1 MKFFKKTVSFLL
13 LAAVCFCAL
22 AGCNPGSRNFKA
34 KKVEA
39 EELTAKVA
47 AQTVE
52 SKNADEKFSVI
63 YNNFAVKMTKALYKN
78 ENACISPLSIAAA
91 FGMVT
96 NGAKGET
103 KTELE
108 ALLGADV
115 QTINA
120 YFARLMQKSSESKE
134 LHVANSVWSRKNAVT
149 IENDF
154 LNVVKNNYLAQFYSA
169 SFDGETVKDI
179 NNWVY
184 NNTRGGIDKI
194 IDDIDADTVLYLLNA
209 LDFEAEWKD
218 KFEKNSVKSG
228 TFHGVKNEA
237 EVTMMYDSEQSY
249 IETEKAKGFIKPYV
263 GGEYKFAAILPDED
277 TSIDD
282 FLSSLTGESLT
293 KILSGA
299 KKTSVEIGLPKFDFE
314 NRFDLI
320 PTLKKLGVNKAFSAD
335 ADFTA
340 LGKTSFGNL
349 YIGEVVHKTRI
360 TVNEQKTK
368 ASAVTEIGGKDAAM
382 PSTPPVILTRP
393 FVYMILDSSSLPV
406 FMGVIAQ
413 F

>member
-1 MKFFKKTVSFLL
+1 MKIFKKTVSFLL
-13 LAAVCFCAL
+13 LAAVCFCAFS
-22 AGCNPGSRNFKA
+22 GCNADSRNFRA

-52 SKNADEKFSVI
+52 SKDADEKFSVI
-63 YNNFAVKMTKALYKN
+63 YNDFAVKMTKALYKN
-78 ENACISPLSIAAA
+78 ENTCVSPLSIAAA

-96 NGAKGET
+96 NGSKGET

-108 ALLGADV
+108 ALLGSDV

-120 YFARLMQKSSESKE
+120 YFASLMQKSSDSKE

-194 IDDIDADTVLYLLNA
+194 IDDIDSDTVLYLLNA
-209 LDFEAEWKD
+209 LDFEAEWQD
-218 KFEKNSVKSG
+218 KFEKDSIGDETFYGVKS
-228 TFHGVKNEA
+228 EA
-237 EVTMMYDSEQSY
+237 VVPVMRATEQSY
-249 IETEKAKGFIKPYV
+249 IKTETAKGFIKPYV
-263 GGEYKFAAILPDED
+263 GGEYKFAAILPDENI
-277 TSIDD
+277 SIDD
-282 FLSSLTGESLT
+282 FLNSLTGESLT
-293 KILSGA
+293 AILSSA

-314 NRFDLI
+314 NQFDLI
-320 PTLKKLGVNKAFSAD
+320 PILKKLGVNKAFSGEAD
-335 ADFTA
+335 LSA

-349 YIGEVVHKTRI
+349 YIGGAVHKTHI

-368 ASAVTEIGGKDAAM
+368 ASAVTAIVDKATSIPDV
-382 PSTPPVILTRP
+382 PSVILNRP

-406 FMGVIAQ
+406 FMGVIVQ

>member
-1 MKFFKKTVSFLL
+1 MKIFKKTVSFLL
-13 LAAVCFCAL
+13 LVAVCFCAL
-22 AGCNPGSRNFKA
+22 AGCNPVSRNFKA

-52 SKNADEKFSVI
+52 SKEADEKFSVI

-78 ENACISPLSIAAA
+78 ENACVSPLSIAAA

-96 NGAKGET
+96 NGAKGKT

-120 YFARLMQKSSESKE
+120 YFASLMQKSSESKE

-169 SFDGETVKDI
+169 PFDDETVKDI

-194 IDDIDADTVLYLLNA
+194 IDEIDADTVLYLLNA

-228 TFHGVKNEA
+228 TFYGVKNEA

-277 TSIDD
+277 ISIDD

-368 ASAVTEIGGKDAAM
+368 ASAVTAIGDKATSVPDV
-382 PSTPPVILTRP
+382 PSVILNRP

-406 FMGVIAQ
+406 FTGVIAQ

>member
-1 MKFFKKTVSFLL
+1 MKFFKKPVSFLL
-13 LAAVCFCAL
+13 LVAVCFCVL
-22 AGCNPGSRNFKA
+22 AGCNPASHNFKA

-47 AQTVE
+47 AKTVE
-52 SKNADEKFSVI
+52 SKDADEKFSVI

-78 ENACISPLSIAAA
+78 ENACVSPLSIAAA

-120 YFARLMQKSSESKE
+120 YFASLMQKSSESKE
-134 LHVANSVWSRKNAVT
+134 LHVANSVWSRKNAIT

-169 SFDGETVKDI
+169 PFDDETVKDI

-218 KFEKNSVKSG
+218 KFEKNSVRSG
-228 TFHGVKNEA
+228 TFYGVKNEA
-237 EVTMMYDSEQSY
+237 DVTMMYDSEQSY

-263 GGEYKFAAILPDED
+263 GGDYKFAAILPDED
-277 TSIDD
+277 ISIDD

-299 KKTSVEIGLPKFDFE
+299 KKTPVEIGLPKFDFE
-314 NRFDLI
+314 NQFDLI
-320 PTLKKLGVNKAFSAD
+320 PTLKKLGVNKAFSPD

-368 ASAVTEIGGKDAAM
+368 ASAVTVIGGKDAAM
-382 PSTPPVILTRP
+382 PSTPSVILNRP

-406 FMGVIAQ
+406 FIGVIAQ

>member
-13 LAAVCFCAL
+13 LVAVCFCVL
-22 AGCNPGSRNFKA
+22 AGCNPASRNFKA

-47 AQTVE
+47 AKTVE
-52 SKNADEKFSVI
+52 SKEADEKFSVI
-63 YNNFAVKMTKALYKN
+63 YNDFAVKMTKALYKN
-78 ENACISPLSIAAA
+78 ENACVSPLSIAAA

-120 YFARLMQKSSESKE
+120 YFASLMQKSSESKE

-169 SFDGETVKDI
+169 PFDAETVKDI

-218 KFEKNSVKSG
+218 KFEKNSVRSG
-228 TFHGVKNEA
+228 TFYGVKNEA
-237 EVTMMYDSEQSY
+237 EVTMMYATEQSY

-277 TSIDD
+277 VSIDD
-282 FLSSLTGESLT
+282 FLTSLTGESLT

-320 PTLKKLGVNKAFSAD
+320 PTLKNLGVNKAFSAD

-368 ASAVTEIGGKDAAM
+368 ASAVTVIGGKDAAM
-382 PSTPPVILTRP
+382 PSTPSVILNRP

>member
-1 MKFFKKTVSFLL
+1 MKIFKKTVSFLL
-13 LAAVCFCAL
+13 LAAVCCCAL
-22 AGCNPGSRNFKA
+22 AGCNPASRSFRA
-34 KKVEA
+34 KKVVA

-52 SKNADEKFSVI
+52 SKSADEKFSVI
-63 YNNFAVKMTKALYKN
+63 YNNFAVKMTKALYKK
-78 ENACISPLSIAAA
+78 ENTCVSPLSIAAA
-91 FGMVT
+91 FGMVA

-149 IENDF
+149 IENEF
-154 LNVVKNNYLAQFYSA
+154 LNVVKNNYLAQLYSA
-169 SFDGETVKDI
+169 PFDGETVKDI

-218 KFEKNSVKSG
+218 KFEKNSVRSG
-228 TFHGVKNEA
+228 TFYGVKSEA

-277 TSIDD
+277 TSIDE

-299 KKTSVEIGLPKFDFE
+299 KKTSVKIGLPKFDFE

-335 ADFTA
+335 ADFAA
-340 LGKTSFGNL
+340 LGKTARGNL
-349 YIGEVVHKTRI
+349 YIGEAVHKTHI

-368 ASAVTEIGGKDAAM
+368 ASAVTVIGGKDAAM
-382 PSTPPVILTRP
+382 PSTPSVILTRP

>member
-22 AGCNPGSRNFKA
+22 AGCNPASRNFKA

-78 ENACISPLSIAAA
+78 ENACVSPLSIAAA

-154 LNVVKNNYLAQFYSA
+154 LNVVKNNYLARLYSA
-169 SFDGETVKDI
+169 PFDGETVKDI

-237 EVTMMYDSEQSY
+237 EVTMMYATEQSY

-277 TSIDD
+277 TSIDE

-368 ASAVTEIGGKDAAM
+368 ASAVTAIGDKATSIPDV
-382 PSTPPVILTRP
+382 PSVILNRP

-406 FMGVIAQ
+406 FIGVIAQ

>member
-22 AGCNPGSRNFKA
+22 AGCNPASRNFKA

-78 ENACISPLSIAAA
+78 ENACVSPLSIAAA

-154 LNVVKNNYLAQFYSA
+154 LNVVKNNYLARLYSA
-169 SFDGETVKDI
+169 PFDGETVKDI

-237 EVTMMYDSEQSY
+237 EVTMMYATEQSY

-277 TSIDD
+277 TSIDE

-368 ASAVTEIGGKDAAM
+368 ASAVTAIGDKATSVPDV
-382 PSTPPVILTRP
+382 PSVILTRP

-406 FMGVIAQ
+406 FTGVIAQ

>member
-1 MKFFKKTVSFLL
+1 MEFFKKTVSFLL
-13 LAAVCFCAL
+13 LTAVCFCAL

-47 AQTVE
+47 VKTVE
-52 SKNADEKFSVI
+52 SKDADEKFSVI

-78 ENACISPLSIAAA
+78 ENACVSPLSIAAA

-169 SFDGETVKDI
+169 PFDGETVKDI

-277 TSIDD
+277 ISIDD

-299 KKTSVEIGLPKFDFE
+299 KRTSVKIGLPKFDFE

-320 PTLKKLGVNKAFSAD
+320 PTLKNLGVNKAFSAD

-349 YIGEVVHKTRI
+349 YIGEVVHKTHI

-368 ASAVTEIGGKDAAM
+368 ASAVTAIGDKATSVPDV
-382 PSTPPVILTRP
+382 PSVILNRP

-406 FMGVIAQ
+406 FIGVIAQ

>member
-13 LAAVCFCAL
+13 LVAVCFCVL
-22 AGCNPGSRNFKA
+22 AGCNPVSRNFKA

-52 SKNADEKFSVI
+52 SKEADEKFSVI

-78 ENACISPLSIAAA
+78 ENACVSPLSIAAA

-120 YFARLMQKSSESKE
+120 YFASLMQKSSESKE

-169 SFDGETVKDI
+169 PFDGETVKNI

-228 TFHGVKNEA
+228 TFYGVKNEA
-237 EVTMMYDSEQSY
+237 DVTMMYATEQSY
-249 IETEKAKGFIKPYV
+249 IETEKAKGFIKSYV
-263 GGEYKFAAILPDED
+263 GGDYKFAAILPDED
-277 TSIDD
+277 ISIDD

-299 KKTSVEIGLPKFDFE
+299 KKTSVKIGLPKFDFE
-314 NRFDLI
+314 NSFDLI
-320 PTLKKLGVNKAFSAD
+320 PRLKNLGVNKAFSAD

-368 ASAVTEIGGKDAAM
+368 ASAVTAIGDKATSIPDV
-382 PSTPPVILTRP
+382 PSVILNRP

>member
-1 MKFFKKTVSFLL
+1 MIFFKKTVSFLL
-13 LAAVCFCAL
+13 LAAVCFCVL
-22 AGCNPGSRNFKA
+22 AGCNPASRNFKA

-47 AQTVE
+47 AKTVE
-52 SKNADEKFSVI
+52 SKDADEKFSAI

-78 ENACISPLSIAAA
+78 ENACVSPLSIAAA

-120 YFARLMQKSSESKE
+120 YFAWLMQKSSESKE

-169 SFDGETVKDI
+169 PFDGETVKDI

-228 TFHGVKNEA
+228 TFYGVKNEA

-277 TSIDD
+277 ISIDD

-299 KKTSVEIGLPKFDFE
+299 KKTPVEIGLPKFDFE

-368 ASAVTEIGGKDAAM
+368 ASAVTAIGDKATSIPDV
-382 PSTPPVILTRP
+382 PSVILNRP

>member
-13 LAAVCFCAL
+13 LTAVCFCAL
-22 AGCNPGSRNFKA
+22 AGCNSGSRNFKA

-47 AQTVE
+47 AKTVE
-52 SKNADEKFSVI
+52 SKDADEKFSVI
-63 YNNFAVKMTKALYKN
+63 YNNFAVKMTKAQYKN

-154 LNVVKNNYLAQFYSA
+154 LNVVKNNYLARLYSA
-169 SFDGETVKDI
+169 PFDGETVKDI

-228 TFHGVKNEA
+228 TFCGVKNEV

-249 IETEKAKGFIKPYV
+249 IETGKAKGFIKPYV

-277 TSIDD
+277 ISIDD

-299 KKTSVEIGLPKFDFE
+299 KKTSVKIGLPKFDFE

-320 PTLKKLGVNKAFSAD
+320 PTLKKLGVNKAFSSD

-340 LGKTSFGNL
+340 LGKTAFGNL

-382 PSTPPVILTRP
+382 PSTPSVILNRP

-406 FMGVIAQ
+406 FTGVIAQ

>member
-1 MKFFKKTVSFLL
+1 MEFFKKTVSFLL
-13 LAAVCFCAL
+13 LTAVCFCAL

-52 SKNADEKFSVI
+52 SKEADEKFSVI

-78 ENACISPLSIAAA
+78 ENACISPLSIAGA

-169 SFDGETVKDI
+169 PFDGETVKDI

-228 TFHGVKNEA
+228 TFYGVKNEA
-237 EVTMMYDSEQSY
+237 EVTMMYANEQSY

-277 TSIDD
+277 TSIDE

-320 PTLKKLGVNKAFSAD
+320 PALKKLGVNKAFSAD

-368 ASAVTEIGGKDAAM
+368 ASAVTEIGGKATSVPDV
-382 PSTPPVILTRP
+382 PSVILNRP

-406 FMGVIAQ
+406 FTGVIAQ

>member
-13 LAAVCFCAL
+13 LVAVCFCAL

-47 AQTVE
+47 AKTVE

-154 LNVVKNNYLAQFYSA
+154 LNVVKNNYLARLYSA
-169 SFDGETVKDI
+169 PFDGETVKDI

-218 KFEKNSVKSG
+218 KFEKNSVRSG
-228 TFHGVKNEA
+228 TFYGVKNEA

-277 TSIDD
+277 ISIDD

-368 ASAVTEIGGKDAAM
+368 ASAVTEIGGKATSVPDV
-382 PSTPPVILTRP
+382 PFVILNRP

-406 FMGVIAQ
+406 FIGVIAQ

>member
-13 LAAVCFCAL
+13 LTAVCFCAL

-47 AQTVE
+47 AKTVE
-52 SKNADEKFSVI
+52 SKDADEKFSVI

-154 LNVVKNNYLAQFYSA
+154 LNVVKNNYLARLYSA
-169 SFDGETVKDI
+169 PFDGETVKDI

-218 KFEKNSVKSG
+218 KFEKNSVRSG
-228 TFHGVKNEA
+228 TFYGVKNEA
-237 EVTMMYDSEQSY
+237 EVTMMYATEQSY

-277 TSIDD
+277 ISIDD

-299 KKTSVEIGLPKFDFE
+299 KKTSVKIGLPKFDFE

-349 YIGEVVHKTRI
+349 YIGEVVHKTHI

-368 ASAVTEIGGKDAAM
+368 ASAVTVIGGKDAAV
-382 PSTPPVILTRP
+382 PSTPSVILTRP

-406 FMGVIAQ
+406 FIGVIAQ

>member
-13 LAAVCFCAL
+13 LVAVCFCAL

-47 AQTVE
+47 AKTVE
-52 SKNADEKFSVI
+52 GKEVDEKFSVI
-63 YNNFAVKMTKALYKN
+63 YNDFAVKMTKALYKN

-120 YFARLMQKSSESKE
+120 YFASLMQKSSESKE

-169 SFDGETVKDI
+169 PFDGETVKDI

-194 IDDIDADTVLYLLNA
+194 IDDIDSDTVLYLLNA
-209 LDFEAEWKD
+209 LDFEAEWKE
-218 KFEKNSVKSG
+218 KFEKNSVRSG
-228 TFHGVKNEA
+228 TFYGVKNEA
-237 EVTMMYDSEQSY
+237 EVTMMYATEQSY

-277 TSIDD
+277 ISIDE

-314 NRFDLI
+314 NNFDLI
-320 PTLKKLGVNKAFSAD
+320 PTLKNLGANKAFSAD

-368 ASAVTEIGGKDAAM
+368 ASAVTAIGDKATSVPDV
-382 PSTPPVILTRP
+382 PSVILNRP

-406 FMGVIAQ
+406 FTGVIAQ

>member
-13 LAAVCFCAL
+13 LTAVCFCAL

-47 AQTVE
+47 AKTVE
-52 SKNADEKFSVI
+52 SKDADEKFSVI
-63 YNNFAVKMTKALYKN
+63 YNNFAVKMTTALYKN
-78 ENACISPLSIAAA
+78 ENACVSPLSIAAA

-154 LNVVKNNYLAQFYSA
+154 LNVVKNNYLAQLYSA
-169 SFDGETVKDI
+169 PFDGETVKDI
-179 NNWVY
+179 NKWVY

-194 IDDIDADTVLYLLNA
+194 IDEIDADTVLYLLNA

-218 KFEKNSVKSG
+218 KFEKNSVRSG

-237 EVTMMYDSEQSY
+237 EVTMMYATEQSY

-299 KKTSVEIGLPKFDFE
+299 KRTSVEIGLPKFDFE

-340 LGKTSFGNL
+340 LGKTAFGNL

-382 PSTPPVILTRP
+382 PSTPSVILNRP

-406 FMGVIAQ
+406 FTGVIAQ

>member
-22 AGCNPGSRNFKA
+22 AGCNSGSRNFKA

-47 AQTVE
+47 AKTVE
-52 SKNADEKFSVI
+52 SKDADEKFSVI

-154 LNVVKNNYLAQFYSA
+154 LNVVKNNYLARLYSA
-169 SFDGETVKDI
+169 PFDGETVKDI

-237 EVTMMYDSEQSY
+237 EVTMMYATEQSY

-299 KKTSVEIGLPKFDFE
+299 KKTSVKIGLPKFDFE

-340 LGKTSFGNL
+340 LGKTAFGNL

-368 ASAVTEIGGKDAAM
+368 ASAVTEIGGKATSVPDV
-382 PSTPPVILTRP
+382 PSVILNRP
-393 FVYMILDSSSLPV
+393 FVYMILDSASLPV
-406 FMGVIAQ
+406 FIGVIAQ

>member
-22 AGCNPGSRNFKA
+22 AGCNPASRNFKA

-63 YNNFAVKMTKALYKN
+63 YNNFAVKITKALYKN

-169 SFDGETVKDI
+169 PFDGETVKDI

-194 IDDIDADTVLYLLNA
+194 IDEIDADTVLYLLNA

-277 TSIDD
+277 TSIDE

-299 KKTSVEIGLPKFDFE
+299 KKTSVKIGLPKFDFE

-382 PSTPPVILTRP
+382 HSTPSVILTRP

>member
-1 MKFFKKTVSFLL
+1 MEFFKKTVSFLL
-13 LAAVCFCAL
+13 LVAVCFCAL
-22 AGCNPGSRNFKA
+22 AGCNPGSRNFRA

-52 SKNADEKFSVI
+52 SKEADEKFSVI

-78 ENACISPLSIAAA
+78 ENACVSPLSIAAA

-169 SFDGETVKDI
+169 PFDGETVKDI
-179 NNWVY
+179 NKWVY

-218 KFEKNSVKSG
+218 KFEKNSVRSG
-228 TFHGVKNEA
+228 TFYGVKNEA
-237 EVTMMYDSEQSY
+237 EVTMMYATEQSY

-277 TSIDD
+277 TSIDE

-368 ASAVTEIGGKDAAM
+368 ASAVTEIGGKETAM
-382 PSTPPVILTRP
+382 PSTPSVILNRP

>member
-13 LAAVCFCAL
+13 LTAVCFCAL

-52 SKNADEKFSVI
+52 SKEADEKFSVI

-78 ENACISPLSIAAA
+78 ENACVSPLSIAAA

-108 ALLGADV
+108 ALLGADA

-154 LNVVKNNYLAQFYSA
+154 LNVVKNNYLARLYSA
-169 SFDGETVKDI
+169 PFDGETVKDI

-194 IDDIDADTVLYLLNA
+194 IDEIDADTVLYLLNA

-228 TFHGVKNEA
+228 TFYGVKNEA
-237 EVTMMYDSEQSY
+237 EVTMMYATEQSY

-277 TSIDD
+277 TSIDE

-368 ASAVTEIGGKDAAM
+368 ASAVTEIGGKATGVPDV
-382 PSTPPVILTRP
+382 PSVILNRP

-406 FMGVIAQ
+406 FTGVIAQ

>member
-22 AGCNPGSRNFKA
+22 AGCNPVSRNFKA
-34 KKVEA
+34 EKVEA

-47 AQTVE
+47 AKTVE
-52 SKNADEKFSVI
+52 SKDADEKFSVI

-78 ENACISPLSIAAA
+78 ENACVSPLSIAAA

-149 IENDF
+149 IESDF

-169 SFDGETVKDI
+169 PFDDETVKDI

-194 IDDIDADTVLYLLNA
+194 IDDIDADIVLYLLNA

-228 TFHGVKNEA
+228 TFYGVKKEA

-277 TSIDD
+277 ISIDD
-282 FLSSLTGESLT
+282 FLSSLTGEGLT

-320 PTLKKLGVNKAFSAD
+320 PTLKKLGVNKAFSVD

-349 YIGEVVHKTRI
+349 YIGEVVHKTHI

-368 ASAVTEIGGKDAAM
+368 ASAVTVIGGKDAAM
-382 PSTPPVILTRP
+382 PSTPSVILNRP
-393 FVYMILDSSSLPV
+393 FVYMILDSSALPV

>member
-13 LAAVCFCAL
+13 LVAVCFCAL

-52 SKNADEKFSVI
+52 SKEADEKFSVI

-96 NGAKGET
+96 NGTKGET

-154 LNVVKNNYLAQFYSA
+154 LNVVKNNYLARLYSA
-169 SFDGETVKDI
+169 PFDGETVKDI

-194 IDDIDADTVLYLLNA
+194 IDEIDADTVLYLLNA
-209 LDFEAEWKD
+209 LDFEAEWKE
-218 KFEKNSVKSG
+218 KFEKNSVRSG
-228 TFHGVKNEA
+228 TFYGVKNEA

-277 TSIDD
+277 ISIDD

-299 KKTSVEIGLPKFDFE
+299 KKTSVKIGLPKFDFE

-340 LGKTSFGNL
+340 LGKTAFGNL

-382 PSTPPVILTRP
+382 PSTPSVILNRP

-406 FMGVIAQ
+406 FTGVIAQ